1 MDLSMHCNEAE
12 MVVVLAEDDLVFVLV
27 GADSVFVLV
36 GVDLVFV
43 GDHIQALVCSALL
56 LEMC

>member
-12 MVVVLAEDDLVFVLV
+12 MVVVLAEDDLVFVV
-27 GADSVFVLV
+27 GADLVFVLV

-43 GDHIQALVCSALL
+43 GDHILALVCSVLL

>member
-12 MVVVLAEDDLVFVLV
+12 MVVVLAEDDSVFVV
-27 GADSVFVLV
+27 GAYLVFVLV

-43 GDHIQALVCSALL
+43 GDHIRALVCSALL
-56 LEMC
+56 LETC